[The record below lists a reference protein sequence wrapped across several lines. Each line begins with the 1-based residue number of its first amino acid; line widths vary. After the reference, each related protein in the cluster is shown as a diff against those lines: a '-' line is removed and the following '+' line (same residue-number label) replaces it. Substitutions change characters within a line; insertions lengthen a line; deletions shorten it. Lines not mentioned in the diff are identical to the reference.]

1 MNYPHLYMANLQA
14 LCLPQRILPSRH
26 LALVDLPCE
35 LPDSS
40 RNQILELRSSQVFA
54 LNPVEVFWG

>member
-1 MNYPHLYMANLQA
+1 MHYPHLYMANLQA

-26 LALVDLPCE
+26 LALGDLPCE

-40 RNQILELRSSQVFA
+40 RNQIVEPRSFQV
-54 LNPVEVFWG
+54 LLLVVVLWG